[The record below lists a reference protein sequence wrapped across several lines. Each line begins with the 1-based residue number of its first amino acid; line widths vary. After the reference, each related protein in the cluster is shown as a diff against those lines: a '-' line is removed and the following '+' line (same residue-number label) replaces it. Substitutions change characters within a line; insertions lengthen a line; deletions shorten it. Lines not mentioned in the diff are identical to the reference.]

1 MHMGP
6 DAERLRIAAVANQNV
21 RGGARRAPVL
31 DSPLEV
37 LRSLLK
43 ATPLTVD
50 LDELAVAL
58 KNAEVAK
65 VPAFELKKGIAKME
79 YAERVQTAARI
90 KAFAAEVEVV
100 IHLDDLDVDVEKLLE
115 MIEFAEDKPG
125 VPEGLIAK
133 AEAKLQSAEEA
144 QERRRQEI
152 RAAATAKIS
161 GLCKK
166 PLMLLDEVEL
176 TAAATE
182 GIEADV
188 SDELKALVHEKTR
201 AAARRSAALS
211 NLNYLATAEPFELN
225 TAAMRVAMAEASEAG
240 VPMSH
245 VKEAQYV
252 LRNAEQQQV
261 RAHVSHP
268 PLCLPSPLPPP
279 GPQENLLWHLKRT
292 RLDVW
297 VMDAEAGPYRLSLSL
312 SLSLSAA
319 GPTRPSPP
327 PSCPRSAVPVPPS

>member
-6 DAERLRIAAVANQNV
+6 DAERLRIAAQANQNV
-21 RGGARRAPVL
+21 RLGARRAPSN
-31 DSPLEV
+31 DSPLDV
-37 LRSLLK
+37 LRRLLK

-50 LDELAVAL
+50 LDELALAL
-58 KNAEVAK
+58 KNAEAAK

-90 KAFAAEVEVV
+90 KAFAAEVEVLLT
-100 IHLDDLDVDVEKLLE
+100 LDDLDVDVEKLLE

-152 RAAATAKIS
+152 RAAATAKITA
-161 GLCKK
+161 LCNK
-166 PLMLLDEVEL
+166 PLMLLDEIEL
-176 TAAATE
+176 TAAAAE
-182 GIEADV
+182 AVEADV
-188 SDELKALVHEKTR
+188 ADDLRTRVHEMTR

-225 TAAMRVAMAEASEAG
+225 TGAMRAAMAEASEAG
-240 VPMSH
+240 VPMTH
-245 VKEAQYV
+245 VKDAQFV

-261 RAHVSHP
+261 RRRIP
-268 PLCLPSPLPPP
+268 PSIPLSPGKMMPS
-279 GPQENLLWHLKRT
+279 T
-292 RLDVW
+292 RLFVPSSFSQFLTCGAW
-297 VMDAEAGPYRLSLSL
+297 RLPA
-312 SLSLSAA
+312 SAL
-319 GPTRPSPP
+319 
-327 PSCPRSAVPVPPS
+327 PRSAFLVG